1 MSSTTI
7 EVATAKLS
15 VKDDIK
21 EDLSQYDFSKL
32 EPYSHPPET
41 KEDLPWSELVTLD
54 LEDYDRPGGKER
66 LAKQLEHAVHHV
78 GFFYVKNYG
87 LTQEQVDRQFT
98 LAKHFFQLPTSEK
111 EKYECNYAEADY
123 NGWRRPGRSLRA
135 NVKDNIEIYNIPKFT
150 PDFSGKYAQPPLL
163 QAHILEIE
171 TFQRALHSNIVIPLL
186 RLFAIVLQLP
196 DEDYLVKQHTF
207 EKKSEDHFR
216 YMIYHARTE
225 EEWAA
230 SKHGATDGHTDLGT
244 VTLLFRQPVAGLQ
257 ILGEDGNWTW
267 VRAQPGTITVNLAD
281 TISHL
286 TGGWLKSSVHRVVA
300 PPQDQRQYERTGL
313 LYFARPHNDTKLLP
327 ITDSPVLERAGVK
340 PRFEKVVTMEEW
352 VRAKQTLQLN
362 PDIAAK
368 RWGERGDG
376 KVEVLAGFLDQKYKE

>member
-7 EVATAKLS
+7 EEATAKLS
-15 VKDDIK
+15 VKDDVK
-21 EDLSQYDFSKL
+21 EHLSQYDFSKL

-135 NVKDNIEIYNIPKFT
+135 NVKDNIEIYNIPKLT
-150 PDFSGKYAQPPLL
+150 PDFAGKYTQPPLL
-163 QAHILEIE
+163 QAHISEIE
-171 TFQRALHSNIVIPLL
+171 SFQRVLHSNIVIPLL

-196 DEDYLVKQHTF
+196 DEEYLVKQHTYD
-207 EKKSEDHFR
+207 KKSEDHFR

-230 SKHGATDGHTDLGT
+230 SKYGATDGHTDLGT

-300 PPQDQRQYERTGL
+300 PPRDQREYERTGL

-327 ITDSPVLERAGVK
+327 ITQSAVLERAGVR

-362 PDIAAK
+362 PEIAAK